1 MGRPLAEG
9 WGARLGG
16 ADDRAPGGLEPR
28 ERGEVGPKA
37 GRGGGGE
44 ATVGTGTAG
53 PSEGSRG
60 TGLTHPPTE
69 PPAVSHPHHLGTPAL
84 MNCKVFEINV
94 F

>member
-1 MGRPLAEG
+1 MLGWEEQMTGLPGAWNRGRGERWDPKPG
-9 WGARLGG
+9 GG
-16 ADDRAPGGLEPR
+16 A
-28 ERGEVGPKA
+28 
-37 GRGGGGE
+37 GGE

>member
-37 GRGGGGE
+37 GRGGGGGGHGGNRHG
-44 ATVGTGTAG
+44 GTL
-53 PSEGSRG
+53 RG
-60 TGLTHPPTE
+60 KQGNRPDPPTHRASRRKPSPSSGNPSPDE
-69 PPAVSHPHHLGTPAL
+69 LQS
-84 MNCKVFEINV
+84 I
-94 F
+94 